1 MHPVKASP
9 RARRA
14 MKQLGIDSGRVRGSG
29 PGGRIIESDVIRASA
44 DKSPVTAHKL
54 RSSPRARRAMRR
66 LALQPGEI
74 RGSGPDGRI
83 LEADV
88 LLAASRPPQ
97 VTTAAPAECGGHRPP
112 LQVAA
117 SRMRAA
123 IARRT
128 GESFRDTPHFYLSAE
143 CDASDLVTTR
153 NQLADQVEKDHGV
166 RITYTDFLL
175 AAQAHALADCPF
187 ANVIWQD
194 GGLLQLT
201 AIDVGLVVGLPD
213 GLLIPLLR
221 NADQLSLIGIAR
233 ERQRLIEAARRGQ
246 IETGSPGAGSLSNL
260 GRGRVDEFAAIIN
273 PPQSS
278 MLAAGRIATRPWV
291 RNDALVAC
299 PTIKLTLSADHR
311 VMDGEPAA
319 RFLERIVQ
327 YVESPVTLLMKGLA
341 G

>member
-1 MHPVKASP
+1 
-9 RARRA
+9 
-14 MKQLGIDSGRVRGSG
+14 
-29 PGGRIIESDVIRASA
+29 
-44 DKSPVTAHKL
+44 
-54 RSSPRARRAMRR
+54 
-66 LALQPGEI
+66 
-74 RGSGPDGRI
+74 
-83 LEADV
+83 
-88 LLAASRPPQ
+88 
-97 VTTAAPAECGGHRPP
+97 
-112 LQVAA
+112 
-117 SRMRAA
+117 MRAA

-128 GESFRDTPHFYLSAE
+128 SESFRDTPHFYLSAE

-187 ANVIWQD
+187 ANAIWQG